1 MVMGIE
7 TSFRE
12 LKYAI
17 GVTNFHAR
25 KGQFVLQEQVMS
37 LLFLYLYIGI
47 TVLNLTDV
55 LAKKRP
61 QREIYL
67 KEVLT

>member
-1 MVMGIE
+1 MYVLI
-7 TSFRE
+7 RAV
-12 LKYAI
+12 KYMI
-17 GVTNFHAR
+17 V
-25 KGQFVLQEQVMS
+25 QEQVMS
-37 LLFLYLYIGI
+37 LLFLCLYIGI
-47 TVLNLTDV
+47 NVLNLTDV